1 VKIRELVWPHD
12 RIAHIS
18 RHGVSP
24 NEVEEV
30 CFARSLVQE
39 AKSTGENPVYGTK
52 ALRPVE
58 KTMKTHDIPKTDS
71 IEELARFWDAHDLTD
86 FEDQLREVPGPIFER
101 RPEGTVKVRLEPEEV
116 EAVEKLA
123 QDSPSFGERRGL
135 GGASTGEVTLARTR
149 STTFTACRVDSRL
162 RYARFSPLTRL
173 LDGLDVGGGGWRSAL
188 LTASR

>member
-39 AKSTGENPVYGTK
+39 AKSTGENSVYGTK

-123 QDSPSFGERRGL
+123 QARGVEL
-135 GGASTGEVTLARTR
+135 GVLIHDWIVEK
-149 STTFTACRVDSRL
+149 
-162 RYARFSPLTRL
+162 
-173 LDGLDVGGGGWRSAL
+173 LDQAL
-188 LTASR
+188 LAQRPRPAEHG